1 MKTYEVRMR
10 WDDKQAKRMGVKY
23 PGCHL
28 VKETVDERT
37 PAEAIKKVV
46 NPGYVKQSLRT
57 A

>member
-1 MKTYEVRMR
+1 VPQFIQ
-10 WDDKQAKRMGVKY
+10 DLPKRMGVKY

-37 PAEAIKKVV
+37 PAEAIDKVV